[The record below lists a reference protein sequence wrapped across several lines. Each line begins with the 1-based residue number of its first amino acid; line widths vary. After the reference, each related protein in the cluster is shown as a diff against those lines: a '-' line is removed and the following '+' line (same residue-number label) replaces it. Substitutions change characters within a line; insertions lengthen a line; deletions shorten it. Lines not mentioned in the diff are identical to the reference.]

1 MIIRHLAFAA
11 NFYLSGFP
19 VNQDPGPAQA
29 VFVQPTTRLFLC
41 GRLAPTHMAIQ
52 PEVPQDDAAT
62 RTAVATP
69 RLSLKDWFRCATIV
83 LIALNMLM
91 FLMMVLQG
99 VSVFNPTADNV
110 LRWGA
115 DYGPLTLHGQWW
127 RMLVSTFLH
136 FGLIHLLFN
145 MFVLFN
151 IGLFLEGLADRV
163 PFVVLYLVCGLGG
176 SAASLAWHPSIV
188 SAGASGAIFGLYG
201 ALLGFLVRHRGSIP
215 AESLASLRKGALT
228 FLGYNLL
235 YGLRP
240 GVDMAA
246 HLGGLATG
254 FVLGLFLIQP
264 PSTSSSSSTSGDL
277 TASGG
282 VLTPASNWRVPAT
295 VALGLALIAVPMIAL
310 PKPDDY
316 LAEYKRLATMEEKA
330 LALFNASLKQ
340 WQANQIT
347 TQQYADTLEKQIL
360 PPWRAER
367 EAMEKLKVSQDQAA
381 RKQLLVEYLT
391 DREQGWQFTVDGL
404 RAHDADR
411 LRQGAQKEADAETVA
426 AQVRGR
432 SGPD

>member
-1 MIIRHLAFAA
+1 M
-11 NFYLSGFP
+11 
-19 VNQDPGPAQA
+19 
-29 VFVQPTTRLFLC
+29 T
-41 GRLAPTHMAIQ
+41 IQ
-52 PEVPQDDAAT
+52 PEVPQDGAAT
-62 RTAVATP
+62 RTALATP
-69 RLSLKDWFRCATIV
+69 KLSLKDWFRCATIV
-83 LIALNMLM
+83 LIALNVMM

-99 VSVFNPTADNV
+99 VAVFNPTADSV

-151 IGLFLEGLADRV
+151 IGLFLEGLADRI

-201 ALLGFLVRHRGSIP
+201 ALLGFLIRHRGSIP

-264 PSTSSSSSTSGDL
+264 PSTSSSSSTSSDL

-282 VLTPASNWRVPAT
+282 VLTPASNWRVSVT

-316 LAEYKRLATMEEKA
+316 LAEYKRLATMEEKD

-347 TQQYADTLEKQIL
+347 PQQYADILEKQIL

-367 EAMEKLKVSQDQAA
+367 ESMEKLKVSQDQAA
-381 RKQLLVEYLT
+381 MNRLLVEYLT

-411 LRQGAQKEADAETVA
+411 LRRGAQKEADAEKVA
-426 AQVRGR
+426 AQIRSR

>member
-1 MIIRHLAFAA
+1 M
-11 NFYLSGFP
+11 
-19 VNQDPGPAQA
+19 
-29 VFVQPTTRLFLC
+29 T
-41 GRLAPTHMAIQ
+41 IQ
-52 PEVPQDDAAT
+52 PEVPQDGAAT
-62 RTAVATP
+62 RTALATP
-69 RLSLKDWFRCATIV
+69 KLSLKDWFRCATIV
-83 LIALNMLM
+83 LIALNVMM

-99 VSVFNPTADNV
+99 VAVFNPTADSV

-151 IGLFLEGLADRV
+151 IGLFLEGLADRI

-201 ALLGFLVRHRGSIP
+201 ALLGFLIRHRGSIP

-264 PSTSSSSSTSGDL
+264 PSTSSSSSTSSDL

-282 VLTPASNWRVPAT
+282 VLTPASNWRVSVT

-316 LAEYKRLATMEEKA
+316 LAEYKRLATMEEKD

-347 TQQYADTLEKQIL
+347 PQQYADILEKQIL

-367 EAMEKLKVSQDQAA
+367 ESMEKLKVSQDQAA
-381 RKQLLVEYLT
+381 MNRLLVEYLT

-411 LRQGAQKEADAETVA
+411 LRRGAQKEADAEKVA
-426 AQVRGR
+426 AQIRGR

>member
-1 MIIRHLAFAA
+1 M
-11 NFYLSGFP
+11 
-19 VNQDPGPAQA
+19 
-29 VFVQPTTRLFLC
+29 T
-41 GRLAPTHMAIQ
+41 IQ
-52 PEVPQDDAAT
+52 PEVPQDGAAT
-62 RTAVATP
+62 LTALATP
-69 RLSLKDWFRCATIV
+69 KLSLKDWFRCATIV
-83 LIALNMLM
+83 LIALNVMM

-99 VSVFNPTADNV
+99 VAVFNPTAASV

-151 IGLFLEGLADRV
+151 IGLFLEGLADRI

-201 ALLGFLVRHRGSIP
+201 ALLGFLIRHRGSIP

-282 VLTPASNWRVPAT
+282 VLTPASNWRVSVT

-316 LAEYKRLATMEEKA
+316 LAEYKRLATMEEKD
-330 LALFNASLKQ
+330 LALFTASLKQ

-347 TQQYADTLEKQIL
+347 PQQYADILEKQIL

-367 EAMEKLKVSQDQAA
+367 ESMEKLKVSQDQAA
-381 RKQLLVEYLT
+381 MNRLLVEYLT

-404 RAHDADR
+404 RSHDADR
-411 LRQGAQKEADAETVA
+411 LRRGAQKEADAEKVA
-426 AQVRGR
+426 AQIRGR

>member
-1 MIIRHLAFAA
+1 
-11 NFYLSGFP
+11 
-19 VNQDPGPAQA
+19 
-29 VFVQPTTRLFLC
+29 
-41 GRLAPTHMAIQ
+41 MAIQ
-52 PEVPQDDAAT
+52 PEVPQDSTAT
-62 RTAVATP
+62 RTALATP
-69 RLSLKDWFRCATIV
+69 KLSLKDWFRCATNV
-83 LIALNMLM
+83 LIALNVLM

-99 VSVFNPTADNV
+99 VSVFNPTADSV

-201 ALLGFLVRHRGSIP
+201 ALLGFLIRHRGSIP

-264 PSTSSSSSTSGDL
+264 PSTSSSSSASSDL

-282 VLTPASNWRVPAT
+282 VLTPASNWRVPVTA
-295 VALGLALIAVPMIAL
+295 ALGLALIAVPMIAL

-316 LAEYKRLATMEEKA
+316 LAEYKRLATMEEKD

-347 TQQYADTLEKQIL
+347 PQQYADILEKQIL

-367 EAMEKLKVSQDQAA
+367 EAIEKSKVSQDQAA
-381 RKQLLVEYLT
+381 MNRLLVEYLT

-411 LRQGAQKEADAETVA
+411 LRLGAQKEADAEKMA
-426 AQVRGR
+426 AQIRGR

>member
-1 MIIRHLAFAA
+1 M
-11 NFYLSGFP
+11 
-19 VNQDPGPAQA
+19 
-29 VFVQPTTRLFLC
+29 
-41 GRLAPTHMAIQ
+41 
-52 PEVPQDDAAT
+52 
-62 RTAVATP
+62 
-69 RLSLKDWFRCATIV
+69 
-83 LIALNMLM
+83 
-91 FLMMVLQG
+91 
-99 VSVFNPTADNV
+99 
-110 LRWGA
+110 
-115 DYGPLTLHGQWW
+115 
-127 RMLVSTFLH
+127 
-136 FGLIHLLFN
+136 
-145 MFVLFN
+145 
-151 IGLFLEGLADRV
+151 
-163 PFVVLYLVCGLGG
+163 
-176 SAASLAWHPSIV
+176 

-347 TQQYADTLEKQIL
+347 TQQYADILEKQIL

-411 LRQGAQKEADAETVA
+411 LRQGAQKEADAEKVA

>member
-1 MIIRHLAFAA
+1 MLVPFNI
-11 NFYLSGFP
+11 G
-19 VNQDPGPAQA
+19 
-29 VFVQPTTRLFLC
+29 LFSC
-41 GRLAPTHMAIQ
+41 GRLAAFHMATQ
-52 PEVPQDDAAT
+52 PEALQNDSAT
-62 RTAVATP
+62 RTTPATP
-69 RLSLKDWFRCATIV
+69 DTPRPSLKSWFQCATIV
-83 LIALNMLM
+83 LIALNVLV

-99 VSVFNPTADNV
+99 VSVFNPTADSV

-127 RMLVSTFLH
+127 RMVVSTFLH

-145 MFVLFN
+145 MFVLFS
-151 IGLFLEGLADRV
+151 IGLFMESLAGRV

-201 ALLGFLVRHRGSIP
+201 ALLGFLVPPRGSNP

-228 FLGYNLL
+228 FIGYNLL

-264 PSTSSSSSTSGDL
+264 PSTASSLSSSGEL
-277 TASGG
+277 TASSGG
-282 VLTPASNWRVPAT
+282 LAPDSNWRVPVA

-316 LAEYKRLATMEEKA
+316 LAEYKRLATMEEKDIE
-330 LALFNASLKQ
+330 LFNASVKQ

-347 TQQYADTLEKQIL
+347 DQQYADILEKQIL
-360 PPWRAER
+360 PQWRTER
-367 EAMEKLKVSQDQAA
+367 EAMERLKVSQDQAA
-381 RKQLLVEYLT
+381 RKRLLVEYLA
-391 DREQGWQFTVDGL
+391 DREQGWQLTVDGL
-404 RAHDADR
+404 RAHDADK
-411 LRQGAQKEADAETVA
+411 LRQGARKEAEAERVA
-426 AQVRGR
+426 AQLARR
-432 SGPD
+432 

>member
-1 MIIRHLAFAA
+1 M
-11 NFYLSGFP
+11 
-19 VNQDPGPAQA
+19 
-29 VFVQPTTRLFLC
+29 T
-41 GRLAPTHMAIQ
+41 IQ
-52 PEVPQDDAAT
+52 PEVPQDGAAT
-62 RTAVATP
+62 LTALATP
-69 RLSLKDWFRCATIV
+69 KLSLKDWFRCATIV
-83 LIALNMLM
+83 LIALNVMM

-99 VSVFNPTADNV
+99 VAVFNPTAASV

-151 IGLFLEGLADRV
+151 IGLFLEGLADRI

-201 ALLGFLVRHRGSIP
+201 ALLGFLIRHRGSIP

-282 VLTPASNWRVPAT
+282 VLPPASNWRVSVT

-316 LAEYKRLATMEEKA
+316 LAEYKRLATMEEKD
-330 LALFNASLKQ
+330 LALFTASLKQ

-347 TQQYADTLEKQIL
+347 PQQYADILEKQIL

-367 EAMEKLKVSQDQAA
+367 ESMEKLKVSQDQAA
-381 RKQLLVEYLT
+381 MNRLLVEYLT

-411 LRQGAQKEADAETVA
+411 LRRGAQKEADAEKVA
-426 AQVRGR
+426 AQIRGR

>member
-1 MIIRHLAFAA
+1 M
-11 NFYLSGFP
+11 
-19 VNQDPGPAQA
+19 
-29 VFVQPTTRLFLC
+29 T
-41 GRLAPTHMAIQ
+41 IQ
-52 PEVPQDDAAT
+52 PEVPQDGAAT
-62 RTAVATP
+62 RTALATP
-69 RLSLKDWFRCATIV
+69 KLSLKDWFRCATIV
-83 LIALNMLM
+83 LIALNVMM

-99 VSVFNPTADNV
+99 VAVFNPTAASV

-151 IGLFLEGLADRV
+151 IGLFLEGLADRI

-201 ALLGFLVRHRGSIP
+201 ALLGFLIRHRGSIP

-282 VLTPASNWRVPAT
+282 VLAPASNWRVSVT

-316 LAEYKRLATMEEKA
+316 LAECKRLATMEEKD
-330 LALFNASLKQ
+330 LALFTASLKQ

-347 TQQYADTLEKQIL
+347 PQQYADILEKQIL

-367 EAMEKLKVSQDQAA
+367 ESMEKLKVSQDQAA
-381 RKQLLVEYLT
+381 MNRLLVEYLT

-404 RAHDADR
+404 RAHDANR
-411 LRQGAQKEADAETVA
+411 LRRGAQKEADAEKVA
-426 AQVRGR
+426 AQIRGR

>member
-1 MIIRHLAFAA
+1 MR
-11 NFYLSGFP
+11 NFDDNP

-29 VFVQPTTRLFLC
+29 VFVQPTTRVFLC

-99 VSVFNPTADNV
+99 VSVFNPTADSV

-136 FGLIHLLFN
+136 FGPIHLLFN

-347 TQQYADTLEKQIL
+347 TQQYADILEKQIL

-411 LRQGAQKEADAETVA
+411 LRQGAQKEADAEKVA